1 MVRINILLRV
11 IIHQYSIWCQPWTVI
26 NQALFKPNDS
36 DIHADIAILGSCLQN
51 RISTNDATVYIAV
64 PPCKRYFGTVCAA
77 GIKLFHMR
85 NIPRLSGVKARN
97 VEFVTISRESVNQPK
112 DSISELIKW
121 DGKECNVT
129 DEIERRKEEKRKP
142 MEDGSGGGIKVLK
155 IL

>member
-1 MVRINILLRV
+1 M
-11 IIHQYSIWCQPWTVI
+11 
-26 NQALFKPNDS
+26 
-36 DIHADIAILGSCLQN
+36 
-51 RISTNDATVYIAV
+51 
-64 PPCKRYFGTVCAA
+64 
-77 GIKLFHMR
+77 FHMR

>member
-1 MVRINILLRV
+1 
-11 IIHQYSIWCQPWTVI
+11 
-26 NQALFKPNDS
+26 
-36 DIHADIAILGSCLQN
+36 
-51 RISTNDATVYIAV
+51 
-64 PPCKRYFGTVCAA
+64 
-77 GIKLFHMR
+77 MR